1 MSNSLPRRIT
11 ILALLI
17 IASILVFIPIG
28 WAFIMS
34 LKSNEALLQSTANA
48 FSAPYTIE
56 NYISIF
62 TNSAVLGWLFN
73 SAIVAISTSLGVLVI
88 SSLAGY
94 GFARLNLPGGNLI
107 FIFVLIGLAIPEQ
120 AVIISRHIFFTKL
133 ELHNSY
139 IGLILPGLCS
149 PFGVFLMTQYFKA
162 IPKELDEAARLD
174 GASDFQIFFKVLLP
188 LTIPAQ
194 ATLGIFT
201 FLASWNDYWWPL
213 ISATQTNMFT
223 LTVGLA
229 ASQINFAQT
238 SGLGY
243 LMAQAIYAAL
253 PILLVYIIFQKY
265 IISAAQGQAV
275 QK

>member
-1 MSNSLPRRIT
+1 MLIAAKRIFV
-11 ILALLI
+11 IFALI
-17 IASILVFIPIG
+17 FASIMVFIPIG

-34 LKSNEALLQSTANA
+34 LKSNQDLLRSTASA
-48 FSAPYTIE
+48 FSAPYTFE

-62 TNSAVLGWLFN
+62 TNSAVLGWLSN
-73 SAIVAISTSLGVLVI
+73 SLIVALCTSIGVLII

-94 GFARLNLPGGNLI
+94 GFARLNLPAGNII
-107 FIFVLIGLAIPEQ
+107 FIAVLVGLAIPEQ

-139 IGLILPGLCS
+139 LGLILPGLCS

-162 IPKELDEAARLD
+162 IPRELDEAARLD
-174 GASDFQIFFKVLLP
+174 GASDFQIFYKVLLP
-188 LTIPAQ
+188 LTLPAQ

-213 ISATQTNMFT
+213 ISATRTNMFT

-229 ASQINFAQT
+229 SSQINFAQT

-243 LMAQAIYAAL
+243 LMAQAIYAAI
-253 PILLVYIIFQKY
+253 PILIVYVIFQKH
-265 IISAAQGQAV
+265 IISAVAGQVAQ
-275 QK
+275 K